1 MNTEE
6 RLAALKDS
14 KRVVE
19 LKYQNVLMEKPGF
32 ESKIRALNQSNE
44 LMQVLHSS
52 KLPLNYLKKIHIQ
65 HRCCKNRRKKEK
77 SMKAKVRK
85 TQYFLLSFW
94 N

>member
-52 KLPLNYLKKIHIQ
+52 KTFKFTLPEKLDNQ
-65 HRCCKNRRKKEK
+65 HCYCKNCN
-77 SMKAKVRK
+77 
-85 TQYFLLSFW
+85 L
-94 N
+94 